1 MDFET
6 DEMCSLDWCGGDGLR
21 RRRTRASNLGQL
33 RLGQFGLG

>member
-6 DEMCSLDWCGGDGLR
+6 DEMCSFDWRGSDGLC

-33 RLGQFGLG
+33 RLG